1 VGKYRPVPRTLS
13 EILRKVSQS
22 SNSSEPVELI
32 SPEQL
37 VEAGKAPLHD
47 PQELFNG
54 VTILPTP
61 PEALDPEIRTP
72 DQLFGKQAF
81 AAPGK
86 AMKSL
91 QEMLPPRKPT
101 SPLSPRPPKPDPTE
115 QSKKS
120 GPLPEVKDSKTD
132 PGTF

>member
-47 PQELFNG
+47 PQELF
-54 VTILPTP
+54 
-61 PEALDPEIRTP
+61 
-72 DQLFGKQAF
+72 
-81 AAPGK
+81 
-86 AMKSL
+86 
-91 QEMLPPRKPT
+91 
-101 SPLSPRPPKPDPTE
+101 
-115 QSKKS
+115 
-120 GPLPEVKDSKTD
+120 
-132 PGTF
+132 